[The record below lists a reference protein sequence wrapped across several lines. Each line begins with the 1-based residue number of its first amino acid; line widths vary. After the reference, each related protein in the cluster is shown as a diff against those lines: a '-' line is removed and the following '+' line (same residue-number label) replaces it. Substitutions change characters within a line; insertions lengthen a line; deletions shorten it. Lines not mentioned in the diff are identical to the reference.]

1 MTYNILGD
9 ADAKSRMKMF
19 ETIRRENPDVVCCM
33 EYNHIKDNNLFKQQ
47 IGDLYPYIVSNRD
60 SESWSSG
67 ELLLSKHPVT
77 LKQNVLMPYGV
88 HGTFDFL
95 FAELSINGKKVNFV
109 NVHLITVGHHVE
121 DVARSIH
128 SLRRNASNTF
138 NKKINLA
145 SRFEKNRDIM
155 KYNEAKSM
163 LDYIKLFEDPTII
176 CGDLNDTPNSRV
188 YYLFSPRYVN
198 AFSAAGWGFGDT
210 FGELWIMKK
219 LFVLLHRNERVIP
232 FLFAFARDIMR
243 IDHIFVSKD
252 IEIIDSHAVKKAAG
266 SDHKPVTAILRL
278 K

>member
-1 MTYNILGD
+1 
-9 ADAKSRMKMF
+9 
-19 ETIRRENPDVVCCM
+19 
-33 EYNHIKDNNLFKQQ
+33 
-47 IGDLYPYIVSNRD
+47 
-60 SESWSSG
+60 
-67 ELLLSKHPVT
+67 
-77 LKQNVLMPYGV
+77 
-88 HGTFDFL
+88 
-95 FAELSINGKKVNFV
+95 
-109 NVHLITVGHHVE
+109 
-121 DVARSIH
+121 
-128 SLRRNASNTF
+128 
-138 NKKINLA
+138 
-145 SRFEKNRDIM
+145 M